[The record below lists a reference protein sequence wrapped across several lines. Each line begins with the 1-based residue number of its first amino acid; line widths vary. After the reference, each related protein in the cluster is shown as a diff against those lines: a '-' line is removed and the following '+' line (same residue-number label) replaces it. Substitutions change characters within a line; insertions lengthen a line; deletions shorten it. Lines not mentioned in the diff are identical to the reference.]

1 MIFPI
6 KKYSEITKCVIFN
19 HYSKGAFIF
28 GPDSK
33 MVIKIQLKYVQIDF
47 ILELFSDANSLE

>member
-6 KKYSEITKCVIFN
+6 RKYSEITKCVLK
-19 HYSKGAFIF
+19 SQEAFIF
-28 GPDSK
+28 GSDSK

-47 ILELFSDANSLE
+47 LLELFSDANSLE